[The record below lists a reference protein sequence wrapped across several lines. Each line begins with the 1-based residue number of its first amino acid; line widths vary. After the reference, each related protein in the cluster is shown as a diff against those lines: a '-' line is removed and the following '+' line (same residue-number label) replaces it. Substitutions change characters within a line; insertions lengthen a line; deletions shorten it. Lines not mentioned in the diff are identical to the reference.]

1 MSSLDKK
8 RLEVTLAIAGYAVS
22 GGTASAVPTPGVE
35 VPKQVVLTA
44 ADIAMYT
51 SIWKIYFG
59 EDLSYKALPEMLT
72 ELGIVTVAAMGTAYI
87 VAKGST
93 AILSEIAD
101 WVGPMGW
108 GIKAA
113 MAGSLSGL
121 FGAARALYCDRLY
134 AETHPQPA

>member
-8 RLEVTLAIAGYAVS
+8 RLEATLAIAGYAVS

-35 VPKQVVLTA
+35 LPKQVVLTT

-51 SIWKIYFG
+51 SIWRIYFG
-59 EDLSYKALPEMLT
+59 EDLSHKALPEMLT

-101 WVGPMGW
+101 WAGPMGW
-108 GIKAA
+108 GVKAA

-121 FGAARALYCDRLY
+121 FGAAWALYCDRRY
-134 AETHPQPA
+134 AEIHPQPA